1 MKKIIFLTLLST
13 ISSLFLSGFM
23 NKKIQKTLSVSNKID
38 GSSLYLIDEDLYGIK
53 IPISLNDKDFFGLSY
68 KSHISSECFKHSIDE
83 TNFNNMLSNGVK
95 VMAIIDYDWTKE
107 VVFNSF
113 VKRKNGYFEVNENK
127 GSCVGKTY
135 LIEGEEKIINNFSKK
150 IKDSKSVSKTGSMKY
165 ITYDPTKEAPV
176 ITEDTYSLETQKNS
190 KGQTINILTFEKWNE
205 LSFINLDGEG
215 YYSWISLD
223 GESYKNTNRL
233 NNLLNVVELSDIK
246 KIKNKYELHFYD
258 KRTDKNNNTYQV
270 KSIMTYDNLKE

>member
-1 MKKIIFLTLLST
+1 
-13 ISSLFLSGFM
+13 M

-68 KSHISSECFKHSIDE
+68 KSRISSECFKHSIDE

-150 IKDSKSVSKTGSMKY
+150 INDSKSVSKTGSMTG
-165 ITYDPTKEAPV
+165 INPC
-176 ITEDTYSLETQKNS
+176 
-190 KGQTINILTFEKWNE
+190 TIGIFGLF
-205 LSFINLDGEG
+205 D
-215 YYSWISLD
+215 
-223 GESYKNTNRL
+223 
-233 NNLLNVVELSDIK
+233 
-246 KIKNKYELHFYD
+246 
-258 KRTDKNNNTYQV
+258 
-270 KSIMTYDNLKE
+270 LKEVGLSIVPLKYFQFFENENDAFNYIWFKERKLT